1 MENEGEGGNEY
12 TSKSGLRTIQEEKG
26 SVRRFESPIYPI

>member
-12 TSKSGLRTIQEEKG
+12 ASKSGLRTIQEEKG
-26 SVRRFESPIYPI
+26 SVCPI

>member
-26 SVRRFESPIYPI
+26 SVLSEKI